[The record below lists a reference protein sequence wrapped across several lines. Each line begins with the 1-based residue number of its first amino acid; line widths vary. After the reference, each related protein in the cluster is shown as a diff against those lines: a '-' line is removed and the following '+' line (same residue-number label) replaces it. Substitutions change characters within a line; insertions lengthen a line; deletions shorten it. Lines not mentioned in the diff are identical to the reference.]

1 MNPRSSSIAK
11 AKARAKAKS
20 KSLAGPGSGSGQEK
34 IQGQRTKLGGEI
46 RTPPS
51 SLDGPS
57 SQLKNEKAVEEN
69 LAKVQLDEE
78 NTTTPKSKPE
88 EKKMSRAFTAEKP
101 FRFQFKHPCEVCN
114 VFGHWSDKCPYLKR
128 IPDNV
133 TEVGKGYRIL
143 DGRGLRYADMM
154 CCLLCGKFCD
164 HEDEDCPDL
173 SKFIAEGHPLLNRV
187 PRSP

>member
-1 MNPRSSSIAK
+1 MNPRSRAIAK
-11 AKARAKAKS
+11 AKAKAKAKSKS

-34 IQGQRTKLGGEI
+34 IPGQRTKLG
-46 RTPPS
+46 
-51 SLDGPS
+51 DGPP

-69 LAKVQLDEE
+69 LAKLQLDEG

-114 VFGHWSDKCPYLKR
+114 VFGHWSDLCPYLKR

-133 TEVGKGYRIL
+133 TEVGKGYIIL

-154 CCLLCGKFCD
+154 FCLLCGKFRD

-173 SKFIAEGHPLLNRV
+173 SKFIAEGHPLLNLV